1 MYLRYK
7 NLIRQTKDGDCKSG
21 KADMKS
27 YWSEAANVCC
37 VDLTKKHSRNFLHA
51 LLSEGPYETATD
63 LIDHK
68 TDVSKWAS
76 MSLTDKGRYLKNV
89 CGKYD
94 LQ

>member
-37 VDLTKKHSRNFLHA
+37 VDLTKKHSRNVLHA

-76 MSLTDKGRYLKNV
+76 MSLTDKRRYLKNV

>member
-37 VDLTKKHSRNFLHA
+37 VDLTKKHSRNVLHA

-68 TDVSKWAS
+68 T
-76 MSLTDKGRYLKNV
+76 
-89 CGKYD
+89 C
-94 LQ
+94 